1 MNKSHPMTSFGEL
14 RKLYFEQLERKR
26 QAEAGE
32 SAAAAAAAAQTPL
45 VPLHPTW
52 LDSYTIMLW
61 SSILL
66 VLMLTQYYVVEPSV
80 RGKRDK

>member
-1 MNKSHPMTSFGEL
+1 MTSFGEL

-26 QAEAGE
+26 QAEAGAEAE
-32 SAAAAAAAAQTPL
+32 SARDDAKTSL
-45 VPLHPTW
+45 VPLQPAS

-66 VLMLTQYYVVEPSV
+66 VLMLTQYYVVEPNV